1 MRFFLICFLDTFLYL
16 FHVLYTDM
24 RITIDIKK
32 SVEQN
37 AATYFEKAKLARKK
51 MEGAKKALVV
61 FHRNLDAELKR
72 KEEQIGKI
80 RSDQEK
86 RDAKVKRKE
95 EWFEK
100 FRWFFSSEGFLVIG
114 GRDATTNEIIIK
126 KHTDKSDVVFHTDM
140 AGSPFFVVK
149 TAGKQPGVATLQE
162 VANATLCFSRAWKLG
177 LISTPTFWVTPEQVS
192 KEANTGEFVPKGA
205 FIIRGKTNYI
215 SPMPDC
221 AIGMR
226 DDGRI
231 MCAALQAVKAHCKK
245 FLVLVQGKE
254 KPSDAAKI
262 IKKKLGGELDEI
274 IKALPSGSVGF
285 KD

>member
-1 MRFFLICFLDTFLYL
+1 MRV
-16 FHVLYTDM
+16 VL
-24 RITIDIKK
+24 DIKK

-37 AATYFEKAKLARKK
+37 AQVYFEKAKQARKK
-51 MEGAKKALVV
+51 MEGTRKALLL
-61 FHRNLDAELKR
+61 FQKKLED
-72 KEEQIGKI
+72 EQKKKDEDIDKI
-80 RSDQEK
+80 KSDQEK

-100 FRWFFSSEGFLVIG
+100 FRWFFSSEGFLIIG

-126 KHTDKSDVVFHTDM
+126 KHTDKEDVVFHTDM
-140 AGSPFFVVK
+140 AGSPFFVIK
-149 TAGKQPGVATLQE
+149 TAGKQPGQATLQE

-221 AIGMR
+221 AVGLT
-226 DDGRI
+226 DDGKI
-231 MCAALQAVKAHCKK
+231 MCAPLSAIKVHCKK

-254 KPSDAAKI
+254 KPSDAAKLVR
-262 IKKKLGGELDEI
+262 KKLGGELDEI
-274 IKALPSGSVGF
+274 IKALPSGSMGF